1 MTLNRQESGDPARL
15 QLSALMDGEH
25 GPDELSALCQA
36 WRTEPSLRSD
46 WHAYHLIGDVLR
58 SQDLAAPAA
67 HDAAF
72 LSALRLRLADEPVP
86 LAPAPVARPV
96 VQTVGQPVVQTAARR
111 RKQWLMAPVAVA
123 AGFVAVAGVLVVLR
137 SQEAASPAPAAG
149 VLATAPA
156 EAADPVRDARL
167 ASYLRAHRQLSNAGA
182 MAVMPGGAVR
192 SVDAVVFEAK

>member
-1 MTLNRQESGDPARL
+1 MMVNRQESAEPARL

-25 GPDELSALCQA
+25 GPDDLSAVCQA
-36 WRTEPSLRSD
+36 WRSDEGLRRD

-86 LAPAPVARPV
+86 LAPAPLVKPADP
-96 VQTVGQPVVQTAARR
+96 PLARR
-111 RKQWLMAPVAVA
+111 RRQWLVAPVAVA

-137 SQEAASPAPAAG
+137 NQEAVSPAPAAG

-156 EAADPVRDARL
+156 EASDPVRDARL